1 MRGTIG
7 KLRQI
12 IFGISLVPGLVM
24 AEAVPVELRE
34 TDAGW
39 QLLRDGEPYL
49 IRGAG
54 GSGSLERLAAAG
66 ANSVRL
72 WGVEEAQEILDE
84 AHELGMTVTVG
95 IWLAHEQHGFDY
107 RDSSQVDAQLQQAR
121 DAVLKFR
128 DHPALLLWAIGNE
141 MEGYESGDDPVIWAA
156 VNDIAAM
163 VKELDPNHPTMT
175 VTAEAGGGRIDSVHR
190 RSPAIDIHG
199 INTYGGALTIAER
212 VRKGGGTKPYV
223 VTEFGPVGTWE
234 MPKTD
239 WGVPY
244 EQTSTQKAEFYRQS
258 YQEAI
263 VESDGQALGSY
274 AFLWGAKMEGTATWF
289 GMTLAD
295 GAKLGALDVMTEIWS
310 GEAPSDLSPT
320 IEPLVL
326 DGTSELRP
334 GAVVESSTVVV
345 DPEGKELVL
354 KWVLRP
360 ESGDYLTGGEF
371 RPFLPDIDGSV
382 IEATGVRAV
391 IRMPEE
397 PGPYRL
403 FAYAYDPAGNAAVA
417 NIPLLVT
424 GQAR

>member
-1 MRGTIG
+1 
-7 KLRQI
+7 
-12 IFGISLVPGLVM
+12 M

-39 QLLRDGEPYL
+39 QLFRDGEPYL

-72 WGVEEAQEILDE
+72 WGVDEAQEVLDE

-95 IWLAHEQHGFDY
+95 IWLAHVHHGFDY
-107 RDSSQVDAQLQQAR
+107 RDSSQVDEQLQQAR

-128 DHPALLLWAIGNE
+128 DHPALLLWGIGNE

-163 VKELDPNHPTMT
+163 VNELDPNHPTMT
-175 VTAEAGGGRIDSVHR
+175 VTAEIGGGRIDSVHR

-212 VRKGGGTKPYV
+212 VREGGGTKPYV
-223 VTEFGPVGTWE
+223 ITEFGPVGTWE

-239 WGVPY
+239 WGAPY
-244 EQTSTQKAEFYRQS
+244 EQTSTEKAEFYRQS
-258 YQEAI
+258 YQKAI
-263 VESDGQALGSY
+263 VESDGQSLGSY
-274 AFLWGAKMEGTATWF
+274 AFLWGAKMEATATWF
-289 GMTLAD
+289 GMILAD
-295 GAKLGALDVMTEIWS
+295 GAKLGAMDVMTEIWS
-310 GEAPSDLSPT
+310 GKAPSDLSPT

-326 DGTSELRP
+326 DGTTELSP
-334 GAVVESSTVVV
+334 GAVVEASTVVI
-345 DPEGKELVL
+345 DPEGKELEL
-354 KWVLRP
+354 KWILRP
-360 ESGDYLTGGEF
+360 ESGDYLTGGDF

-382 IEATGVRAV
+382 IEASGSRAV